1 MANKNVEKLQIRK
14 EKLVREISKST
25 ELIKK
30 HEQNL
35 TDYQKELQKIESQLV
50 LELLIEHK
58 LSVDD
63 LVGLLDVS
71 DEASVSTGNSQREEY
86 DIYKESI
93 SF

>member
-14 EKLVREISKST
+14 EKLVREILKST

-71 DEASVSTGNSQREEY
+71 DEASVSTGNSQGEEY
-86 DIYKESI
+86 DI
-93 SF
+93 

>member
-71 DEASVSTGNSQREEY
+71 DEASVSTGNSQGEEH
-86 DIYKESI
+86 DI
-93 SF
+93 

>member
-25 ELIKK
+25 ELIRK

-35 TDYQKELQKIESQLV
+35 SNYQKELQKIESQLV

-63 LVGLLDVS
+63 LAEIV
-71 DEASVSTGNSQREEY
+71 RC
-86 DIYKESI
+86 I
-93 SF
+93 

>member
-35 TDYQKELQKIESQLV
+35 TNYQKELQKIESQLV

-63 LVGLLDVS
+63 LAEIV
-71 DEASVSTGNSQREEY
+71 RC
-86 DIYKESI
+86 I
-93 SF
+93 

>member
-14 EKLVREISKST
+14 EKLVREILKST

-71 DEASVSTGNSQREEY
+71 NEASVSTGNSQGEEY
-86 DIYKESI
+86 DI
-93 SF
+93 

>member
-71 DEASVSTGNSQREEY
+71 DGASVSTGNSQGEEY
-86 DIYKESI
+86 DI
-93 SF
+93 

>member
-1 MANKNVEKLQIRK
+1 MSNKNVEKLQIRK

-71 DEASVSTGNSQREEY
+71 NEASVSTGNSQGEEY
-86 DIYKESI
+86 DI
-93 SF
+93 

>member
-71 DEASVSTGNSQREEY
+71 DETSVSTGNSQGEEY
-86 DIYKESI
+86 DI
-93 SF
+93 

>member
-14 EKLVREISKST
+14 EKLVLEISKST

-35 TDYQKELQKIESQLV
+35 TNYQKELQKIESQLV

-71 DEASVSTGNSQREEY
+71 DGASVSTGNSQGEEY
-86 DIYKESI
+86 DI
-93 SF
+93 

>member
-71 DEASVSTGNSQREEY
+71 DKASVATGNSQGEEY
-86 DIYKESI
+86 DI
-93 SF
+93 

>member
-25 ELIKK
+25 EIIKK
-30 HEQNL
+30 HEKNL
-35 TDYQKELQKIESQLV
+35 TNYQKELQKIESQLV

-63 LVGLLDVS
+63 LAEIV
-71 DEASVSTGNSQREEY
+71 RC
-86 DIYKESI
+86 I
-93 SF
+93 

>member
-71 DEASVSTGNSQREEY
+71 DKASVTTGNSQGEEY
-86 DIYKESI
+86 DI
-93 SF
+93 

>member
-35 TDYQKELQKIESQLV
+35 TDYQKELQKIESLLV

-58 LSVDD
+58 LSVDV
-63 LVGLLDVS
+63 LVGLLDLS
-71 DEASVSTGNSQREEY
+71 DEASVSTGNSQGEEY
-86 DIYKESI
+86 DI
-93 SF
+93 

>member
-71 DEASVSTGNSQREEY
+71 DEVSVSTGNSQGEEY
-86 DIYKESI
+86 DI
-93 SF
+93 

>member
-35 TDYQKELQKIESQLV
+35 TDYQKELQKIESKLV

-71 DEASVSTGNSQREEY
+71 DEASVSTGNSQGEEY
-86 DIYKESI
+86 DI
-93 SF
+93 

>member
-30 HEQNL
+30 YEQNL

-63 LVGLLDVS
+63 LAEIV
-71 DEASVSTGNSQREEY
+71 RC
-86 DIYKESI
+86 I
-93 SF
+93 

>member
-35 TDYQKELQKIESQLV
+35 INYQKELQKIESQLV

-63 LVGLLDVS
+63 LAEIV
-71 DEASVSTGNSQREEY
+71 RC
-86 DIYKESI
+86 I
-93 SF
+93 

>member
-63 LVGLLDVS
+63 LVLDVS
-71 DEASVSTGNSQREEY
+71 DEASVSTGNSQGEEY
-86 DIYKESI
+86 DI
-93 SF
+93 

>member
-71 DEASVSTGNSQREEY
+71 DGSSVSTGNSQGEEY
-86 DIYKESI
+86 DI
-93 SF
+93 

>member
-35 TDYQKELQKIESQLV
+35 TNYQKELQKIESQLV

-63 LVGLLDVS
+63 LVEIV
-71 DEASVSTGNSQREEY
+71 RC
-86 DIYKESI
+86 I
-93 SF
+93 

>member
-71 DEASVSTGNSQREEY
+71 DEASVSIGNSQGEEY
-86 DIYKESI
+86 DI
-93 SF
+93 

>member
-71 DEASVSTGNSQREEY
+71 DEVSVSTGNSQGEED
-86 DIYKESI
+86 DI
-93 SF
+93 

>member
-35 TDYQKELQKIESQLV
+35 TGYQKELQKIESQLV

-58 LSVDD
+58 LSIDD

-71 DEASVSTGNSQREEY
+71 DEASVSTGNSQGEEY
-86 DIYKESI
+86 DI
-93 SF
+93 

>member
-71 DEASVSTGNSQREEY
+71 DEALVSTGNSQGEEY
-86 DIYKESI
+86 DI
-93 SF
+93 

>member
-30 HEQNL
+30 HDQNL

-71 DEASVSTGNSQREEY
+71 DEASVSTGNSQGEEY
-86 DIYKESI
+86 DI
-93 SF
+93 

>member
-1 MANKNVEKLQIRK
+1 MANKNVEKLQIKK

-71 DEASVSTGNSQREEY
+71 DEVSVSTGNSQGEEY
-86 DIYKESI
+86 DI
-93 SF
+93 